1 MNVQRPTSNV
11 KRLILTALFAA
22 GFGAVVMAQ
31 SLTLDSALAKAKD
44 QATVASAQSELD
56 DAKANLQRVL
66 GDPLLTRPNRVQAQ
80 QRADLAQ
87 ANYERALLQAQS
99 SIVSAYTQLL
109 EAQIQVRLAQKGL
122 EVAAKGVEVAQIRQK
137 NGSGTTLDLKN
148 AQNKLDDAKTTLNR
162 ANDSLA
168 LAQSNLRSLVG
179 PFDSVAAL
187 PTPPALPD
195 TKTVQDLLSKSP
207 DAIQARQRVELAT
220 LQVEVLD
227 PSYAAQADIAAAK
240 ARADQASAGA
250 REVERALGLQ
260 YDSLYQ
266 NLQAANR
273 SLSVQA
279 AAYANAKE
287 ALANDKKRLDSGLI
301 SSLAYLQTELATL
314 QAELAAQQAQ
324 GNYYR
329 ALYSLYTGGGSG
341 R

>member
-1 MNVQRPTSNV
+1 MNVEHPTSNT
-11 KRLILTALFAA
+11 KRLILTMLFTAGFAA
-22 GFGAVVMAQ
+22 VAMAQ

-44 QATVASAQSELD
+44 QATVASAQSELE
-56 DAKANLQRVL
+56 DARANLQRVL

-137 NGSGTTLDLKN
+137 NGSGTALDLKN
-148 AQNKLDDAKTTLNR
+148 AQNKLDDAKTNLNR
-162 ANDSLA
+162 ANDGLA

-179 PFDSVAAL
+179 PFDSVAPL

-195 TKTVQDLLSKSP
+195 AKAVQNLLAKSP
-207 DAIQARQRVELAT
+207 DVIQARQRVELAT

-240 ARADQASAGA
+240 ARADQAGAGA
-250 REVERALGLQ
+250 KEVERALGLQ

-266 NLQAANR
+266 NLQAASR

-287 ALANDKKRLDSGLI
+287 TLANDKKRLDSGLI